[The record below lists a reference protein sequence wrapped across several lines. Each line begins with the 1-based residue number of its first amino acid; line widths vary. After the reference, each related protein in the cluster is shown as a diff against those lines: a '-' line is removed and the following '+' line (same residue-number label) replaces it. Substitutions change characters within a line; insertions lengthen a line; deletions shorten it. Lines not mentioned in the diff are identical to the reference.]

1 MRLVLKLIIVDMA
14 CLSRQELILF
24 LTFVH
29 GNDDHKHKAED
40 HAENLHSIQRFIVNI
55 IAHNRYPKGARLEEN
70 HKKRKRYHLQTYVDY
85 QSDNIAK
92 ESSDQKCLSHT
103 MLHDLPSCNW
113 VSFLKK

>member
-70 HKKRKRYHLQTYVDY
+70 HKKRERYHLQTYVDY